1 MKKILIIV
9 PYNFFPPYWGA
20 ATRIYNLIKNLAQNN
35 KILVLINNHKQLQ
48 KHDLNC
54 QEFNE
59 LSSNPNIQ
67 IFFTKS
73 IGKLS
78 QIFNPLIIIKGF
90 NIIKKEKPDFIMA
103 ENLWSGLH
111 GIILKLIKNIPF
123 FLDEHNVEFLRFERM
138 KRGGVITRYF
148 LKLYEKISCNSA
160 YKIFCVSDI
169 DKNFLISKLGIDK
182 NKIVIVPNGID
193 THKFFPNEQYTNE
206 IRKQL
211 KVSNELLILFFGLL
225 SYIPNFEA
233 IKIIHNKLLPL
244 ILKKIPNAKFLIVGD
259 KPPLDFSHKNIIFT
273 GLVKNI
279 EDFINVSNVVICPLT
294 SGGGTRFKILE
305 SIACGKV
312 VVSTS
317 IGAEGLSL
325 KETKDFLKI
334 SDNWTEFSNHILA
347 SSSQKIKPNK
357 EFIDKYSWKHSSLP
371 IQKIL
376 ENQYD
381 KY

>member
-1 MKKILIIV
+1 MKKILIII

-20 ATRIYNLIKNLAQNN
+20 ATRNFNLVKNLAEDN
-35 KILVLINNHKQLQ
+35 KILLLINDHKQLQ

-54 QEFNE
+54 REFHE
-59 LSSNPNIQ
+59 LKSNPNIQ
-67 IFFTKS
+67 IFFVKS
-73 IGKLS
+73 FGKLS
-78 QIFNPLIIIKGF
+78 QIFNLSVIRKGV
-90 NIIKKEKPDFIMA
+90 NIIKNEKPDFILA
-103 ENLWSGLH
+103 EHLWSGLH
-111 GIILKLIKNIPF
+111 GIILSNLSKIPF
-123 FLDEHNVEFLRFERM
+123 ILDEHNVEFLRFQRM
-138 KRGGVITRYF
+138 KRGNVLVHSF
-148 LKLYEKISCNSA
+148 MKKYEKISCNSA
-160 YKIFCVSDI
+160 KKIFCVSET
-169 DKNFLISKLGIDK
+169 DKSILSSQLKINP
-182 NKIVIVPNGID
+182 NKIVVIPNGID
-193 THKFFPNEQYTNE
+193 TEKFFPNEQHTNE
-206 IRKQL
+206 IRKRL
-211 KVSNELLILFFGLL
+211 KVSNEPLILFFGLL

-233 IKIIHNKLLPL
+233 VKIIHNKLLPL

-273 GLVKNI
+273 GLVENI

-294 SGGGTRFKILE
+294 SGGGTKLKILE

-312 VVSTS
+312 VISTS
-317 IGAEGLSL
+317 MGAEGLSL

-357 EFIDKYSWKHSSLP
+357 EFIDKYSWKHSSSL

-381 KY
+381 KH